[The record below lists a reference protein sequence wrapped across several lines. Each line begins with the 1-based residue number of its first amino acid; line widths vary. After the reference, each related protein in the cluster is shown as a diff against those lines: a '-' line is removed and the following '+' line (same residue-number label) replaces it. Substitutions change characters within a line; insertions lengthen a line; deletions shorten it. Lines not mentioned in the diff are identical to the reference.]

1 MKQVLKLPFRLESY
15 NNYINMNRR
24 NVYLANNYKKDVQMD
39 IIAYIK
45 KCKLQKFTKPV
56 KLNILWI
63 EKTKKRDVD
72 NVQSGQKFIL
82 DALVQAKI
90 LENDSPKY
98 VTQINHK
105 IDYDGIDGDKIIVEI
120 EEI

>member
-24 NVYLANNYKKDVQMD
+24 NVYLANNYKRDVQKD

-45 KCKLQKFTKPV
+45 KCKLQKCTKSV

-72 NVQSGQKFIL
+72 NIQSGQKFIL

-105 IDYDGIDGDKIIVEI
+105 IGYDSINGDKIIVEI

>member
-15 NNYINMNRR
+15 NVYTNMNRG
-24 NVYLANNYKKDVQMD
+24 NFYGANNYKKGVQKD
-39 IIAYIK
+39 IITYIK
-45 KCKLQKFTKPV
+45 KYKLQKHTKPV

-82 DALVQAKI
+82 DALVQAQI

-105 IDYDGIDGDKIIVEI
+105 IDYDSVNGDKIIIEI
-120 EEI
+120 EDV